1 MIILKNSGVK
11 SLEGLEYAEN
21 VIDFY
26 LEGSEDIKD
35 FSTLEKLHKIEQV
48 DIRTKSLND
57 DTVPV
62 LDSHPNLK
70 SLAYQDSLI
79 TEKSFEKIIKS
90 STIKSMQLNSN
101 PNIKSFGVLTQMSNL
116 EYLMMQFTGV
126 SDFRPVNDFAK
137 LETIFAHGQKTVDT
151 PIELKL
157 SDLIW
162 NEVKIE
168 TAKRYLNGEGSLK
181 SLVRS
186 FFCSSFNCSRI
197 GTEIL

>member
-1 MIILKNSGVK
+1 M
-11 SLEGLEYAEN
+11 
-21 VIDFY
+21 
-26 LEGSEDIKD
+26 
-35 FSTLEKLHKIEQV
+35 EKLHKIEQV

-197 GTEIL
+197 GTGIL